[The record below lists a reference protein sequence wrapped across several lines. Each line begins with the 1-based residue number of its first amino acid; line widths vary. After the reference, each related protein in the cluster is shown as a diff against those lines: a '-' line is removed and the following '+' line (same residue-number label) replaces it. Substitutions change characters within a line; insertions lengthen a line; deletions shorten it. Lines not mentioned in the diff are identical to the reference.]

1 VLMTHRP
8 NPGTPQP
15 GRRQVLRWMGGVVG
29 AIGVGAVARLF
40 NPSRSGTTPTTRVEA
55 ASATTSTPSTTAR
68 PIGPTTAIGPVPTT
82 TTQPPPSATTTQPP
96 PSTTSTTQPPAS
108 TTTTPTTQPPVV
120 SAGGTS
126 AIAVISKTGWGAK
139 PAGPLGSHTPVR
151 ITYHH
156 SAVAGAKVSGAPARI
171 RGYQAYHLDQG
182 WPDIAYHFLI
192 DQAGRIYQGRNPDAP
207 GDTFTEYDPT
217 GHFLV
222 CFDGNFDSETAS
234 AESVEALV
242 KMLAWGCQRYGID
255 PATLGGHRDYA
266 ATTCPGKNLYALKA
280 VIAQKLGEVLDSGTR
295 YQLVF
300 SDTPV

>member
-1 VLMTHRP
+1 VR
-8 NPGTPQP
+8 
-15 GRRQVLRWMGGVVG
+15 
-29 AIGVGAVARLF
+29 
-40 NPSRSGTTPTTRVEA
+40 A
-55 ASATTSTPSTTAR
+55 APATTTSSTVPATTAGFGSTTTDL
-68 PIGPTTAIGPVPTT
+68 PVTTTEPVPTT
-82 TTQPPPSATTTQPP
+82 TAPSPTTTTTTEPPAPTAPATTT
-96 PSTTSTTQPPAS
+96 STAHA
-108 TTTTPTTQPPVV
+108 PVV
-120 SAGGTS
+120 AAGGGFSIT
-126 AIAVISKTGWGAK
+126 VISKTGWGAK
-139 PAGPLGSHTPVR
+139 PAGPLKSHTPVR

-156 SAVAGAKVSGAPARI
+156 SAVAGANPGGAPARI
-171 RGYQAYHLDQG
+171 RGYQSYHLDQG

-222 CFDGNFDSETAS
+222 CFDGNFDSEAVP

-242 KMLAWGCQRYGID
+242 RMLAWGCQRYGID

-266 ATTCPGKNLYALKA
+266 STTCPGKTLYALKA

-300 SDTPV
+300 SHTPV